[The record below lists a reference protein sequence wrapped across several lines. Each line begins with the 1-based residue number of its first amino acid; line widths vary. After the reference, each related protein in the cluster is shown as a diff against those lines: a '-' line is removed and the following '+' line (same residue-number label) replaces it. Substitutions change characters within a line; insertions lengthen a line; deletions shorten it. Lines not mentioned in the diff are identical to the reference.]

1 MRNGPSTRHFAP
13 SGWRLDGDS
22 AGLPATD
29 VCVHDPWLRIVP
41 QDPAELVVVSES
53 RGSAAERHLLERA
66 HRGSRSAVGALFE
79 RYGAWLRRWARRRLP
94 PRVRGAI
101 DTSDIVQDALHH
113 TFARFTSFRSR
124 QAGVLRMYLRRAV
137 QNRIRDELRRVA
149 RRRDAIMPDHPVL
162 RSDNGAPQLRE
173 LIDEETGRRYLEAL
187 RRLPARD
194 RRLIV
199 GRAELAYTSEQLAFM
214 ERLPSPAAA
223 RGALRRALVRLS
235 DLMSDG

>member
-1 MRNGPSTRHFAP
+1 MMGVVARESVPPDPGESVVVPEP
-13 SGWRLDGDS
+13 SGS
-22 AGLPATD
+22 A
-29 VCVHDPWLRIVP
+29 R
-41 QDPAELVVVSES
+41 
-53 RGSAAERHLLERA
+53 ERRLLERA

-79 RYGAWLRRWARRRLP
+79 RYGVWLRRWARSRLP
-94 PRVRGAI
+94 ARARGAV

-124 QAGVLRMYLRRAV
+124 QTSVLRMYLRRAV

-149 RRRDAIMPDHPVL
+149 RRGDAVLPDRPVL
-162 RSDNGAPQLRE
+162 RSDAGAPQLRE
-173 LIDEETGRRYLEAL
+173 LLDGETWRRYLDAL

-199 GRAELAYTSEQLAFM
+199 GRAELGYTSDQLAFM

-223 RGALRRALVRLS
+223 RGALRRALVRLT

>member
-1 MRNGPSTRHFAP
+1 MMGVVVRESVPPDSGESVVVPEP
-13 SGWRLDGDS
+13 SGS
-22 AGLPATD
+22 A
-29 VCVHDPWLRIVP
+29 R
-41 QDPAELVVVSES
+41 
-53 RGSAAERHLLERA
+53 ERHLLERA

-79 RYGAWLRRWARRRLP
+79 RYGVWLRRWARSRLP
-94 PRVRGAI
+94 SRARGVV

-124 QAGVLRMYLRRAV
+124 QTSVLRLYLRRAV

-149 RRRDAIMPDHPVL
+149 RRGDAVLPDRPVL
-162 RSDNGAPQLRE
+162 RSDADAPQLRE
-173 LIDEETGRRYLEAL
+173 LLDEETWRRYLDAL
-187 RRLPARD
+187 RKLPARD

-199 GRAELAYTSEQLAFM
+199 GRAELGYTSDQLAFM

-223 RGALRRALVRLS
+223 RGALRRALVRLT

>member
-1 MRNGPSTRHFAP
+1 MPP
-13 SGWRLDGDS
+13 
-22 AGLPATD
+22 
-29 VCVHDPWLRIVP
+29 
-41 QDPAELVVVSES
+41 DPAESVVVPEPS
-53 RGSAAERHLLERA
+53 GSARERRLLERA

-79 RYGAWLRRWARRRLP
+79 RYGVWLRRWARSRLP
-94 PRVRGAI
+94 SRARGAV

-124 QAGVLRMYLRRAV
+124 QTSVLRMYLRRAV

-149 RRRDAIMPDHPVL
+149 RRGDAVLPDRRVL
-162 RSDNGAPQLRE
+162 RSDAGAPQLKE
-173 LIDEETGRRYLEAL
+173 ILDGETWRRYLDAL

-199 GRAELAYTSEQLAFM
+199 GRAELGYTSDQLAFM

-223 RGALRRALVRLS
+223 RGALRRALVRLT

>member
-1 MRNGPSTRHFAP
+1 MPP
-13 SGWRLDGDS
+13 
-22 AGLPATD
+22 
-29 VCVHDPWLRIVP
+29 
-41 QDPAELVVVSES
+41 DPAETVVAPES
-53 RGSAAERHLLERA
+53 SSSARERHLLERA
-66 HRGSRSAVGALFE
+66 HRGSRSAIGALFE
-79 RYGAWLRRWARRRLP
+79 RYGVWLRRWARNRLP
-94 PRVRGAI
+94 PGARGAV

-113 TFARFTSFRSR
+113 TFARFPSFRSR
-124 QAGVLRMYLRRAV
+124 QTSVLRMYLRRAV

-149 RRRDAIMPDHPVL
+149 RRSDSILPEQPLL
-162 RSDNGAPQLRE
+162 RSDDGAPQLRE
-173 LIDEETGRRYLEAL
+173 LLDEETWRRYLDAL

-199 GRAELAYTSEQLAFM
+199 GRAELGYTSEQLAFM

>member
-1 MRNGPSTRHFAP
+1 MHPDPTERVVAP
-13 SGWRLDGDS
+13 ESS
-22 AGLPATD
+22 A
-29 VCVHDPWLRIVP
+29 
-41 QDPAELVVVSES
+41 
-53 RGSAAERHLLERA
+53 SARERHLLERA

-79 RYGAWLRRWARRRLP
+79 RYGVWLRRWARSRLP
-94 PRVRGAI
+94 PRARGAV

-124 QAGVLRMYLRRAV
+124 QTSVLRMYLRRAV

-149 RRRDAIMPDHPVL
+149 RRSDSILPEQPLL
-162 RSDNGAPQLRE
+162 RSDDGAPQLRE
-173 LIDEETGRRYLEAL
+173 LLDEETWRRYLDAL

-199 GRAELAYTSEQLAFM
+199 GRAELGYTSEQLAFM

>member
-1 MRNGPSTRHFAP
+1 MPP
-13 SGWRLDGDS
+13 
-22 AGLPATD
+22 
-29 VCVHDPWLRIVP
+29 DPT
-41 QDPAELVVVSES
+41 ELVVSES

-66 HRGSRSAVGALFE
+66 RQGSRSAVGALFE
-79 RYGAWLRRWARRRLP
+79 RYGVWLRRWARSRLP
-94 PRVRGAI
+94 PRVRGAL
-101 DTSDIVQDALHH
+101 DTSDVVQDALHH
-113 TFARFTSFRSR
+113 TFARFASFRST

-137 QNRIRDELRRVA
+137 QNRIHDELRRVA
-149 RRRDAIMPDHPVL
+149 RRGNSIMPDQPVL
-162 RSDNGAPQLRE
+162 RSDNGAPQLQE
-173 LIDEETGRRYLEAL
+173 LIDDETWRRYLDAL
-187 RRLPARD
+187 RRLPPRD

>member
-1 MRNGPSTRHFAP
+1 MGVVASRYVPPDPGESVVPEP
-13 SGWRLDGDS
+13 SGS
-22 AGLPATD
+22 A
-29 VCVHDPWLRIVP
+29 R
-41 QDPAELVVVSES
+41 
-53 RGSAAERHLLERA
+53 ERRLLERA

-79 RYGAWLRRWARRRLP
+79 RYGVWLRRWARSRLP
-94 PRVRGAI
+94 ARARGGV

-124 QAGVLRMYLRRAV
+124 QTSLLRLYLRRAV

-149 RRRDAIMPDHPVL
+149 RRGDAVLPERPVL
-162 RSDNGAPQLRE
+162 RSDAGAPQLRE
-173 LIDEETGRRYLEAL
+173 LLDEETWRLYLDAL

-199 GRAELAYTSEQLAFM
+199 GRAELGYTSEQLAFM

-223 RGALRRALVRLS
+223 RGALRRALVRLT